1 MTCIQVDSGKKA
13 IKMRDAA
20 LLLTAPPSSLRFPL
34 GGILGSAKTFPP
46 LPPSY
51 LHKKLFVLRVC
62 ITDCKLSELSKLTK
76 TTKFVHCRS
85 LFAMRVIP
93 RGLTA
98 STHFNSYFQ
107 QHFRKKGISD
117 STFRVRRVQ
126 GPTSDGSERTTERI
140 SDPHLSNSP
149 FAYNKLLGQRLD

>member
-20 LLLTAPPSSLRFPL
+20 LLLTEPPSSLRSSL
-34 GGILGSAKTFPP
+34 EGILGSAKTFPP

-51 LHKKLFVLRVC
+51 LRKKLFVLSVC
-62 ITDCKLSELSKLTK
+62 ITDCKISESSKLTK
-76 TTKFVHCRS
+76 TSKLAHYKS

-93 RGLTA
+93 RRLTA

-107 QHFRKKGISD
+107 QYFRKKRNKGG
-117 STFRVRRVQ
+117 STFEVRHVQ
-126 GPTSDGSERTTERI
+126 GPI
-140 SDPHLSNSP
+140 SPGN
-149 FAYNKLLGQRLD
+149 N